1 MGRNRE
7 AFNVNEQFEHE
18 LEVDNQPSPKKAKIK
33 EEFLEENEAKDF
45 KIAHLEKEVEELKK
59 KLEESKLEVD
69 PQIKTQIEN
78 SIIIE
83 ERKKLDKQRAKFEEK
98 ETHLI
103 NQNALI
109 QKLYQEKKEENERL
123 LESDGEK
130 GALTDLL
137 PKNEI
142 DEIAANRVLQT
153 IFSKDGQRAGKFIY
167 ESHRTNSWKN
177 EFIDNLKSQQTKFE
191 ADHAILVTTKLPGDL
206 KNGNFD
212 LRNGVW
218 ICKFQDLPRLEK
230 VLRHFMLKIHNIKK
244 SEGDSNQ
251 KSLLLYDFI
260 KSDEFKSLTE
270 YALEKSGK
278 MLKELKLEEKYVAK
292 NFASRRKQIA
302 EIENAIN
309 ELTDTIVEKMADD
322 AVNERTNSN
331 GNMPNINPNEDD
343 EESGILVY

>member
-1 MGRNRE
+1 MESNQLVNGDLLGKCSNPDCLKEAPLREFYENYRNRE

-142 DEIAANRVLQT
+142 
-153 IFSKDGQRAGKFIY
+153 G
-167 ESHRTNSWKN
+167 
-177 EFIDNLKSQQTKFE
+177 
-191 ADHAILVTTKLPGDL
+191 
-206 KNGNFD
+206 
-212 LRNGVW
+212 
-218 ICKFQDLPRLEK
+218 
-230 VLRHFMLKIHNIKK
+230 
-244 SEGDSNQ
+244 
-251 KSLLLYDFI
+251 
-260 KSDEFKSLTE
+260 
-270 YALEKSGK
+270 
-278 MLKELKLEEKYVAK
+278 KELVLFY
-292 NFASRRKQIA
+292 NIHLYTTSYFC
-302 EIENAIN
+302 
-309 ELTDTIVEKMADD
+309 L
-322 AVNERTNSN
+322 NSHYR
-331 GNMPNINPNEDD
+331 I
-343 EESGILVY
+343 